1 MNKKIA
7 IITYARFPSE
17 MAYGNHLIQI
27 ANSFIDNGFN
37 VSIYYPKTYNTKT
50 IDERP
55 EKYYGV
61 KRGIAFKEI
70 NNFDITSYSIYNFL
84 PSFLKKIIYSLNTFI
99 WSVKLKKYFDGENYV
114 WSTNPNILL
123 IVKKFFDITIYEKH
137 GVARFIQKFSISKL
151 KKDKNV
157 YLIAVTKQS
166 LNDLNKSINKP
177 LYLPNGVD
185 RELFKPV
192 VSKNEIIKIGYIG
205 FLETYGID
213 KGVLSSVKEI
223 AEINNKVITNTL
235 IVGGPKK
242 KLDEITD
249 YIEKINQ
256 KENFTIKDFV
266 PHTKVPELISNL
278 NIGIVPYPNDEH
290 MSLYASPL
298 KIFEFASCG
307 IPVLLS
313 NIKSHLELAELDL
326 GLEFFQHDDFDD
338 FRNKLESLILN
349 DELRTELSK
358 KSLKN
363 IDKLSWSSRTKKI
376 IASVRSSTG

>member
-37 VSIYYPKTYNTKT
+37 VSIYYPKTYNKKT

-61 KRGIAFKEI
+61 KREIAFKEI

-99 WSVKLKKYFDGENYV
+99 WSIKLKKYFDDENYV

-123 IVKKFFDITIYEKH
+123 IVKKFFDVTIYEKH
-137 GVARFIQKFSISKL
+137 GVARFIQKFSISRL

-157 YLIAVTKQS
+157 YLIAVTTQS

-223 AEINNKVITNTL
+223 AEINNKVKTNTL

-313 NIKSHLELAELDL
+313 NIKSHIELAELDL

-338 FRNKLESLILN
+338 FRNKLESLVLN

-358 KSLKN
+358 NSLKN

>member
-99 WSVKLKKYFDGENYV
+99 WSIKLKKYFDDENYV

-123 IVKKFFDITIYEKH
+123 IVKKFFDVTIYEKH
-137 GVARFIQKFSISKL
+137 GVARFIQKFSISRL

-223 AEINNKVITNTL
+223 AEINNKVTTNTL

-313 NIKSHLELAELDL
+313 NIKSHIELAELDL

-338 FRNKLESLILN
+338 FRNKLESLVLN

>member
-61 KRGIAFKEI
+61 KREIAFKEI

-99 WSVKLKKYFDGENYV
+99 WSIKLKKYFDDENYV

-123 IVKKFFDITIYEKH
+123 IVKKFFDVTIYEKH
-137 GVARFIQKFSISKL
+137 GVARFIQKFSISRL

-166 LNDLNKSINKP
+166 LNDLYKSINKP

-223 AEINNKVITNTL
+223 AEINNKVTTNTL

-242 KLDEITD
+242 KLDEIAD

-313 NIKSHLELAELDL
+313 NIKSHIELAELDL

-338 FRNKLESLILN
+338 FRNKLESLVLN

>member
-55 EKYYGV
+55 EKYYRV

-99 WSVKLKKYFDGENYV
+99 WSVRLKKYFDGENYV

-223 AEINNKVITNTL
+223 AEINNKVTTNTL

-313 NIKSHLELAELDL
+313 NIKSHLELAELNL

>member
-61 KRGIAFKEI
+61 KREIVFKEI

-99 WSVKLKKYFDGENYV
+99 WSIKLKKYFDDENYV

-123 IVKKFFDITIYEKH
+123 IVKKFFDVTIYEKH
-137 GVARFIQKFSISKL
+137 GVARFIQKFSISRL

-185 RELFKPV
+185 REFFKPV

-213 KGVLSSVKEI
+213 KGILSSVKEI
-223 AEINNKVITNTL
+223 AEINNKVTTNTL

-313 NIKSHLELAELDL
+313 NIKSHIELAELDL

-338 FRNKLESLILN
+338 FRNKLESLVLN

>member
-61 KRGIAFKEI
+61 KREIAFKEI

-99 WSVKLKKYFDGENYV
+99 WSIKLKKYFDGENYV

-123 IVKKFFDITIYEKH
+123 IVKKFFDVTIYEKH
-137 GVARFIQKFSISKL
+137 GVARFIQKFSISRL

-223 AEINNKVITNTL
+223 AEINNKVTTNTL

-249 YIEKINQ
+249 YIKKINQ

-313 NIKSHLELAELDL
+313 NIKSHIELAELDL

-338 FRNKLESLILN
+338 FRNKLESLVLN

>member
-27 ANSFIDNGFN
+27 ANSFIDSGFN

-50 IDERP
+50 INERP

-99 WSVKLKKYFDGENYV
+99 WSVRLKKYFDGENYV

-223 AEINNKVITNTL
+223 AEINNKVTTNTL

-313 NIKSHLELAELDL
+313 NIKSHLELEELDL

>member
-17 MAYGNHLIQI
+17 MAYGNHIIQI
-27 ANSFIDNGFN
+27 ANSFIDNGFD

-50 IDERP
+50 IDEKP

-61 KRGIAFKEI
+61 KREIAFKEI

-99 WSVKLKKYFDGENYV
+99 WSIKLKKYFDDENYV

-123 IVKKFFDITIYEKH
+123 IVKKFFDVTIYEKH
-137 GVARFIQKFSISKL
+137 GVARFIQKFSISRL

-223 AEINNKVITNTL
+223 AEINNKVTTNTL

-313 NIKSHLELAELDL
+313 NIKSHIELAELDL

-338 FRNKLESLILN
+338 FRNKLESLVLN

>member
-37 VSIYYPKTYNTKT
+37 VSIYYPKTYNKKT

-61 KRGIAFKEI
+61 KREIAFKEI

-99 WSVKLKKYFDGENYV
+99 WSIKLKKYFDDENYV

-123 IVKKFFDITIYEKH
+123 IVKKFFDVTIYEKH
-137 GVARFIQKFSISKL
+137 GVARFIQKFSISRL

-157 YLIAVTKQS
+157 CLIAVTKQS

-213 KGVLSSVKEI
+213 KGVLSSVKKI
-223 AEINNKVITNTL
+223 AEINNKVKTNTL

-278 NIGIVPYPNDEH
+278 NIGIVPYPDDEH

-313 NIKSHLELAELDL
+313 NIKSHIELAELNL

-338 FRNKLESLILN
+338 FRNKLESLVLN

>member
-61 KRGIAFKEI
+61 KREIAFKEI

-99 WSVKLKKYFDGENYV
+99 WSIKLKKYFDDENYV

-123 IVKKFFDITIYEKH
+123 TVKKFFDVTIYEKH
-137 GVARFIQKFSISKL
+137 GVARFIQKFSISRL

-223 AEINNKVITNTL
+223 AEINNKVTTNTL

-313 NIKSHLELAELDL
+313 NIKSHIELAELDL

-338 FRNKLESLILN
+338 FRNKLESLVLN

-358 KSLKN
+358 RSLKN

>member
-27 ANSFIDNGFN
+27 ANSFVENGFN

-50 IDERP
+50 IYERP
-55 EKYYGV
+55 EKYYEV
-61 KRGIAFKEI
+61 KKRIEFKEI

-84 PSFLKKIIYSLNTFI
+84 PSILKKIIYSLNTFI
-99 WSVKLKKYFDGENYV
+99 WSNKLKKYFSDESYV

-123 IVKKFFDITIYEKH
+123 TVKKFFDITIYEKH
-137 GVARFIQKFSISKL
+137 GVARFIQKYSISRL

-166 LNDLNKSINKP
+166 LNDLSKAINEP

-185 RELFKPV
+185 RDLFKPGV
-192 VSKNEIIKIGYIG
+192 LKNEMIKIGYIG

-223 AEINNKVITNTL
+223 AEINNKLTTNTL
-235 IVGGPKK
+235 IVGGPQK
-242 KLDEITD
+242 KLDEITE

-278 NIGIVPYPNDEH
+278 NIGIVPYPNEEH

-307 IPVLLS
+307 VPVLLS
-313 NIKSHLELAELDL
+313 NIKSHLELVELDL
-326 GLEFFQHDDFDD
+326 GLKFFQHDDFDD
-338 FRNKLESLILN
+338 FRNKLESLIL
-349 DELRTELSK
+349 DHGLRTELSK
-358 KSLKN
+358 KSLDN
-363 IDKLSWSSRTKKI
+363 IDKLSWSSRTKEI
-376 IASVRSSTG
+376 ITSVRSSNG

>member
-37 VSIYYPKTYNTKT
+37 VSIYYPKTYNKKT

-61 KRGIAFKEI
+61 KREIAFKEI

-99 WSVKLKKYFDGENYV
+99 WSIKLKKYFDDENYV

-123 IVKKFFDITIYEKH
+123 IVKKFFDVTIYEKH
-137 GVARFIQKFSISKL
+137 GVARFIQKFSISRL

-157 YLIAVTKQS
+157 CLIAVTKQS

-223 AEINNKVITNTL
+223 AEINNKVTTNTL

-278 NIGIVPYPNDEH
+278 NIGIVPYPDDEH

-338 FRNKLESLILN
+338 FRNKLESLVLN

>member
-61 KRGIAFKEI
+61 KREIAFKEI

-99 WSVKLKKYFDGENYV
+99 WSIKLKKYIDGENYV

-123 IVKKFFDITIYEKH
+123 IVKKFFDVTIYEKH

-166 LNDLNKSINKP
+166 LSDLNKAINKP

-185 RELFKPV
+185 RELFKPA

-223 AEINNKVITNTL
+223 AEINNKVTTNTL

-256 KENFTIKDFV
+256 KENFTIKDFM
-266 PHTKVPELISNL
+266 PHSKVPELISNL

-313 NIKSHLELAELDL
+313 NIKSHLELMELDL
-326 GLEFFQHDDFDD
+326 GLEFFQHDDFND

>member
-326 GLEFFQHDDFDD
+326 GLEFFQHDDFND

>member
-61 KRGIAFKEI
+61 KREIAFKEI

-99 WSVKLKKYFDGENYV
+99 WSIKLKKYFDDENYV

-123 IVKKFFDITIYEKH
+123 IVKKFFDVTIYEKH
-137 GVARFIQKFSISKL
+137 GVARFIQKFSISRL

-223 AEINNKVITNTL
+223 AEINNKVTTNTL

-313 NIKSHLELAELDL
+313 NIKSHIELAELDL

-338 FRNKLESLILN
+338 FRNKLESLVLN

>member
-37 VSIYYPKTYNTKT
+37 VSIYYPKTYNKKT

-61 KRGIAFKEI
+61 KREIAFKEI

-99 WSVKLKKYFDGENYV
+99 WSIKLKKYFDDENYV

-123 IVKKFFDITIYEKH
+123 IVKKFFDVTIYEKH
-137 GVARFIQKFSISKL
+137 GVARFIQKFSISRL

-223 AEINNKVITNTL
+223 AEINNKVTTNTL

-313 NIKSHLELAELDL
+313 NIKSHIELAELDL

-338 FRNKLESLILN
+338 FRNKLESLVLN

>member
-84 PSFLKKIIYSLNTFI
+84 PSFIKKIIYSLNTFI

-223 AEINNKVITNTL
+223 AEINNKVTTNTL

-326 GLEFFQHDDFDD
+326 GLEFFQHDDFND

>member
-61 KRGIAFKEI
+61 KREIAFKEI

-99 WSVKLKKYFDGENYV
+99 WSIKLKKYIDGENYV

-123 IVKKFFDITIYEKH
+123 IVKKFFDVTIYEKH

-166 LNDLNKSINKP
+166 LSDLNKAINKP

-185 RELFKPV
+185 RELFKPA

-213 KGVLSSVKEI
+213 KGLLSSVKEI
-223 AEINNKVITNTL
+223 AEINNKVTTNTL

-256 KENFTIKDFV
+256 KENFTIKDFM
-266 PHTKVPELISNL
+266 PHSKVPELISNL

-313 NIKSHLELAELDL
+313 NIKSHLELMELDL
-326 GLEFFQHDDFDD
+326 GLEFFQHDDFND

>member
-1 MNKKIA
+1 MNRKIA

-37 VSIYYPKTYNTKT
+37 VSIYYPKTYNKKT

-61 KRGIAFKEI
+61 KREIAFKEI

-99 WSVKLKKYFDGENYV
+99 WSIKLKKYFDDENYV

-123 IVKKFFDITIYEKH
+123 IVKKFFDVTIYEKH
-137 GVARFIQKFSISKL
+137 GVARFIQKFSISRL

-223 AEINNKVITNTL
+223 AEINNKVTTNTL

-338 FRNKLESLILN
+338 FRNKLESLVLN

>member
-55 EKYYGV
+55 EKYYEV

-223 AEINNKVITNTL
+223 AEINNKVTTNTL

>member
-37 VSIYYPKTYNTKT
+37 VSIYYPKTYNKKT

-61 KRGIAFKEI
+61 KREIAFKEI

-99 WSVKLKKYFDGENYV
+99 WSIKLKKYFDDENYV

-123 IVKKFFDITIYEKH
+123 IVKKFFDVTIYEKH
-137 GVARFIQKFSISKL
+137 GVARFIQKFSISRL

-185 RELFKPV
+185 REFFKPV

-223 AEINNKVITNTL
+223 AEINNKVTTNTL

-278 NIGIVPYPNDEH
+278 NIGIVPYPNEEH

-307 IPVLLS
+307 VPVLLS
-313 NIKSHLELAELDL
+313 NIKSHLELVELDL
-326 GLEFFQHDDFDD
+326 GLKFFQHDDFDD
-338 FRNKLESLILN
+338 FRNKLESLIL
-349 DELRTELSK
+349 DHGLRTELSK
-358 KSLKN
+358 KSLDN
-363 IDKLSWSSRTKKI
+363 IDKLSWSSRTKEI
-376 IASVRSSTG
+376 ITSVRSSNG

>member
-37 VSIYYPKTYNTKT
+37 VSIYYPKTYSTKT

-61 KRGIAFKEI
+61 KREIVFKEI

-99 WSVKLKKYFDGENYV
+99 WSIKLKKYFDGENYV

-123 IVKKFFDITIYEKH
+123 IVKKFFDVTIYEKH

-166 LNDLNKSINKP
+166 LSDLNKAINKP

-185 RELFKPV
+185 RELFKPA

-213 KGVLSSVKEI
+213 KGLLSSVKEI
-223 AEINNKVITNTL
+223 AEINNKVTTNTL

-256 KENFTIKDFV
+256 KENFTIKDFM
-266 PHTKVPELISNL
+266 PHSKVPELISNL

-313 NIKSHLELAELDL
+313 NIKSHLELMELDL
-326 GLEFFQHDDFDD
+326 GLEFFQHDDFND

>member
-37 VSIYYPKTYNTKT
+37 VSIYYPKTYNIKT

-61 KRGIAFKEI
+61 KREIAFKEI

-99 WSVKLKKYFDGENYV
+99 WSIKLKKYFDDENYV

-123 IVKKFFDITIYEKH
+123 IVKKFFDVTIYEKH
-137 GVARFIQKFSISKL
+137 GVARFIQKFSISRL

-157 YLIAVTKQS
+157 YLIAVTTQS

-205 FLETYGID
+205 FLETYGVD

-223 AEINNKVITNTL
+223 AEINNKVTTNTL

-266 PHTKVPELISNL
+266 PHSKVPELISNL
-278 NIGIVPYPNDEH
+278 NIGIVPYPDDEH

-338 FRNKLESLILN
+338 FRNKLESLVLN

>member
-37 VSIYYPKTYNTKT
+37 VSIYYPKTYNIKT

-61 KRGIAFKEI
+61 KREIAFKEI

-99 WSVKLKKYFDGENYV
+99 WSIKLKKYFDDENYV

-123 IVKKFFDITIYEKH
+123 IVKKFFDVTIYEKH
-137 GVARFIQKFSISKL
+137 GVARFIQKFSISRL

-157 YLIAVTKQS
+157 YLIAVTTQS

-223 AEINNKVITNTL
+223 AEINNKVTTNTL

-266 PHTKVPELISNL
+266 PHSKVPELISNL
-278 NIGIVPYPNDEH
+278 NIGIVPYPDDEH

-338 FRNKLESLILN
+338 FRNKLESLVLN

>member
-61 KRGIAFKEI
+61 KREIVFKEI

-99 WSVKLKKYFDGENYV
+99 WSIKLKKYFDDENYV

-123 IVKKFFDITIYEKH
+123 IVKKFFDVIIYEKH
-137 GVARFIQKFSISKL
+137 GVARFIQKFSISRL

-166 LNDLNKSINKP
+166 LNNLNKSINKP

-185 RELFKPV
+185 RKLFKPV

-223 AEINNKVITNTL
+223 AEINNKVTTNTL

-249 YIEKINQ
+249 YIKKINQ

-313 NIKSHLELAELDL
+313 NIKSHIELAELDL

-338 FRNKLESLILN
+338 FRNKLESLVLN

>member
-27 ANSFIDNGFN
+27 ANSFVENGFN

-50 IDERP
+50 IYERP
-55 EKYYGV
+55 EKYYEV
-61 KRGIAFKEI
+61 KKRIEFKEI

-84 PSFLKKIIYSLNTFI
+84 PSILKKIIYSLNTFI
-99 WSVKLKKYFDGENYV
+99 WSNKLKKYFSDESYV

-123 IVKKFFDITIYEKH
+123 TVKKFFDITIYEKH
-137 GVARFIQKFSISKL
+137 GVARFIQKFSISRL
-151 KKDKNV
+151 KKDENV

-166 LNDLNKSINKP
+166 LNDLSRAINEP

-185 RELFKPV
+185 RELFKPGV
-192 VSKNEIIKIGYIG
+192 LKNEMIKIGYIG

-223 AEINNKVITNTL
+223 AEINNKLTTNTL
-235 IVGGPKK
+235 IVGGPQK
-242 KLDEITD
+242 KLDEITE

-278 NIGIVPYPNDEH
+278 NIGIVPYPNEEH

-307 IPVLLS
+307 VPVLLS
-313 NIKSHLELAELDL
+313 NIKSHLELVELDL
-326 GLEFFQHDDFDD
+326 GLKFFQHDDFDD
-338 FRNKLESLILN
+338 FRNKLESLIL
-349 DELRTELSK
+349 DHGLRTELSK
-358 KSLKN
+358 KSLDN
-363 IDKLSWSSRTKKI
+363 IDKLSWSSRTKEI
-376 IASVRSSTG
+376 ITSVRSSNG

>member
-37 VSIYYPKTYNTKT
+37 VSIYYPKTYNKKT

-61 KRGIAFKEI
+61 KREIAFKEI

-99 WSVKLKKYFDGENYV
+99 WSIKLKKYFDDENYV

-123 IVKKFFDITIYEKH
+123 IVKKFFDVTIYEKH
-137 GVARFIQKFSISKL
+137 GVARFIQKFSISRL

-157 YLIAVTKQS
+157 YLIAVTTQS

-223 AEINNKVITNTL
+223 AEINNKVTTNTL

-278 NIGIVPYPNDEH
+278 NIGIVPYPNEEH

-338 FRNKLESLILN
+338 FRNKLESLVLN

>member
-17 MAYGNHLIQI
+17 MAYGNHIIQI
-27 ANSFIDNGFN
+27 ANSFIDNGFD
-37 VSIYYPKTYNTKT
+37 VSVYYPKTYNTKT

-61 KRGIAFKEI
+61 KRGIVFKEI

-157 YLIAVTKQS
+157 YSIAVTKQS
-166 LNDLNKSINKP
+166 FNDLNKSINKP

-223 AEINNKVITNTL
+223 AEINNKVTTNTL

-313 NIKSHLELAELDL
+313 NIKSHLELEELDL

-338 FRNKLESLILN
+338 FRNKLESLVLN

>member
-84 PSFLKKIIYSLNTFI
+84 PSFIKKVIYSLNTFI

-223 AEINNKVITNTL
+223 AEINNKVTTNTL

-256 KENFTIKDFV
+256 KENFTIKDFM
-266 PHTKVPELISNL
+266 PHTKVPELISDL

-313 NIKSHLELAELDL
+313 NIKSHLELAELNL

>member
-223 AEINNKVITNTL
+223 AEINNKVTTNTL

>member
-37 VSIYYPKTYNTKT
+37 VSIYYPKTYNKKT

-61 KRGIAFKEI
+61 KREIAFKEI

-99 WSVKLKKYFDGENYV
+99 WSIKLKKYFDDENYV

-123 IVKKFFDITIYEKH
+123 IVKKFFDVTIYEKH
-137 GVARFIQKFSISKL
+137 GVARFIQKFSISRL

-157 YLIAVTKQS
+157 YLIAVTTQS

-213 KGVLSSVKEI
+213 KGVLRSVKEI
-223 AEINNKVITNTL
+223 AEINNKVKTNTL

-278 NIGIVPYPNDEH
+278 NIGMVPYPNDEH

-313 NIKSHLELAELDL
+313 NIKSHIELAELDL

-338 FRNKLESLILN
+338 FRNKLESLVLN

>member
-27 ANSFIDNGFN
+27 ANSFVENGFN

-50 IDERP
+50 IYERP
-55 EKYYGV
+55 EKYYEV
-61 KRGIAFKEI
+61 KKRIEFKEI

-84 PSFLKKIIYSLNTFI
+84 PSILKKIIYSLNTFI
-99 WSVKLKKYFDGENYV
+99 WSNKLKKYFSDESYV

-123 IVKKFFDITIYEKH
+123 TVKKFFDITIYEKH
-137 GVARFIQKFSISKL
+137 GVARFIQKYSISRL

-166 LNDLNKSINKP
+166 LNDLSKAINEP

-185 RELFKPV
+185 RDLFKPGV
-192 VSKNEIIKIGYIG
+192 LKNEMIKIGYIG

-223 AEINNKVITNTL
+223 AEINNKLTTNTL
-235 IVGGPKK
+235 IVGGPQK
-242 KLDEITD
+242 KLDEITE

-278 NIGIVPYPNDEH
+278 DIGIVPYPNEEH

-307 IPVLLS
+307 VPVLLS
-313 NIKSHLELAELDL
+313 NIKSHLELVELDL
-326 GLEFFQHDDFDD
+326 GLKFFQHDDFDD
-338 FRNKLESLILN
+338 FRNKLESLIL
-349 DELRTELSK
+349 DHGLRTELSK
-358 KSLKN
+358 KSLDN
-363 IDKLSWSSRTKKI
+363 IDKLSWSSRTKEI
-376 IASVRSSTG
+376 ITSVRSSNG

>member
-61 KRGIAFKEI
+61 KREIAFKEI

-99 WSVKLKKYFDGENYV
+99 WSIKLKKYFDDENYV

-123 IVKKFFDITIYEKH
+123 IVKKFFDVTIYEKH
-137 GVARFIQKFSISKL
+137 GVARFIQKFSISRL

-223 AEINNKVITNTL
+223 AEINNKVTTNTL

-242 KLDEITD
+242 KLDEIID

-313 NIKSHLELAELDL
+313 NIKSHLELADLDL

-338 FRNKLESLILN
+338 FRNKLESLVLN

>member
-61 KRGIAFKEI
+61 KREIAFKEI

-99 WSVKLKKYFDGENYV
+99 WSIKLKKYFDDENYV

-123 IVKKFFDITIYEKH
+123 IVKKFFDVTIYEKH
-137 GVARFIQKFSISKL
+137 GVARFIQKFSISRL

-213 KGVLSSVKEI
+213 KGVLRSVKEI
-223 AEINNKVITNTL
+223 AEINNKVTTNTL

-313 NIKSHLELAELDL
+313 NIKSHIELAELDL

-338 FRNKLESLILN
+338 FRNKLESLVLN

>member
-223 AEINNKVITNTL
+223 AEINNKVTTNTL

-256 KENFTIKDFV
+256 KENFTIKDFM
-266 PHTKVPELISNL
+266 PHTKVPELISDL

-326 GLEFFQHDDFDD
+326 GLEFFQHDDFND

>member
-37 VSIYYPKTYNTKT
+37 VSIYYPKTYNTKP
-50 IDERP
+50 INERP

-99 WSVKLKKYFDGENYV
+99 WSVRLKKYFDGENYV

-223 AEINNKVITNTL
+223 AEINNKVTTNTL

-256 KENFTIKDFV
+256 KENFTIKDFM
-266 PHTKVPELISNL
+266 PHTKVPELISDL

-338 FRNKLESLILN
+338 FRNKLESLVLN

>member
-37 VSIYYPKTYNTKT
+37 VSIYYPKTYSTKT

-61 KRGIAFKEI
+61 KREIVFKEI

-99 WSVKLKKYFDGENYV
+99 WSIKLKKYFDGENYV

-123 IVKKFFDITIYEKH
+123 IVKKFFDVTIYEKH

-166 LNDLNKSINKP
+166 LSDLNKAINKP

-185 RELFKPV
+185 RELFKPA

-223 AEINNKVITNTL
+223 AEINNKVTTNTL

-256 KENFTIKDFV
+256 KENFTIKDFM
-266 PHTKVPELISNL
+266 PHSKVPELISNL

-313 NIKSHLELAELDL
+313 NIKSHLELMELDL
-326 GLEFFQHDDFDD
+326 GLEFFQHDDFND

>member
-27 ANSFIDNGFN
+27 ANSFVENGFN

-50 IDERP
+50 IYERP
-55 EKYYGV
+55 EKYYEV
-61 KRGIAFKEI
+61 KKEIEFKEI

-84 PSFLKKIIYSLNTFI
+84 PSILRKIIYSLNTFI
-99 WSVKLKKYFDGENYV
+99 WSIKLKKYFNGESYV

-123 IVKKFFDITIYEKH
+123 TVKKFFDITIYEKH
-137 GVARFIQKFSISKL
+137 GVARFIQKFSISRL
-151 KKDKNV
+151 KKDENV

-166 LNDLNKSINKP
+166 LNDLSRAINEP

-185 RELFKPV
+185 RELFKPGV
-192 VSKNEIIKIGYIG
+192 LKNEMIKIGYIG

-223 AEINNKVITNTL
+223 AEINNKLTTNTL
-235 IVGGPKK
+235 IVGGPQK

-266 PHTKVPELISNL
+266 PHTKVPKLISNL
-278 NIGIVPYPNDEH
+278 NIGIVPYPNEEH

-307 IPVLLS
+307 VPVLLS
-313 NIKSHLELAELDL
+313 NIKSHLELVEFDL

-338 FRNKLESLILN
+338 FRNKLESLIL
-349 DELRTELSK
+349 DHGLRTELSK
-358 KSLKN
+358 KSLDN
-363 IDKLSWSSRTKKI
+363 IDKLSWSSRTKEI
-376 IASVRSSTG
+376 ITSVRSSNG

>member
-99 WSVKLKKYFDGENYV
+99 WSIKLKKYFDDENYV

-123 IVKKFFDITIYEKH
+123 IVKKFFDVTIYEKH

-223 AEINNKVITNTL
+223 AEINNKVTTNTL

-313 NIKSHLELAELDL
+313 NIKSHIELAELDL

-338 FRNKLESLILN
+338 FRNKLESLVLN

-376 IASVRSSTG
+376 ISIVRSSIG